1 MLGFH
6 LDVRTVKFFF
16 ASELSFTLCKG
27 IQDSLG
33 FQVLDSSIC
42 QWDSGL
48 LELYSGFQNPG
59 FRIP

>member
-42 QWDSGL
+42 Q
-48 LELYSGFQNPG
+48 
-59 FRIP
+59 